1 MFADGLAR
9 IPWPAMRTLV
19 VLLTLA
25 AALLVGAAPAAA
37 VLRVA
42 QVFGT
47 QGSAPGQLNQPEDVT
62 TDSGGNVYVANTA
75 NARVDKYAPDGTYL
89 QSFGSRGSGPGQL
102 GLPIGVAI
110 GSAGEVWVSDF
121 DGSRGRIT
129 VFNTDS
135 SVLRTFGSVG
145 TGDGQFRSPGP
156 VALDAAGNAYIV
168 DTSNQRV
175 QKFTSAGVFITKW
188 GAPGSADGQFNNPRG
203 ITVDPI
209 GNVLVADRDNQR
221 IQRFSPDGAFLGK
234 FGTPATRT
242 GNFSSVY
249 DVAAAPSGDLF
260 TADNNLFDIE
270 KFLNTGQFVLQATPA
285 NTFDNTAAKGLR
297 PVSVTVDPHGVVY
310 AVGSQGP
317 AFVAKFEQVPPQ
329 PVLAQSATA
338 LLVKGTVLV
347 KAPGA
352 TTATPITKDSALI
365 KVGSSVDATHGTVKL
380 VTAIGKGTK
389 TQSGQFGGGAFALQ
403 QSPKGHGLTDIVMRG
418 GSLVKSCAAKTSAG
432 AAAARERHIL
442 SNAHGRFRTRGR
454 YSTATVRGTKW
465 LTRDTCKGTLT
476 KVTRGTVIV
485 RDLVK
490 RRTVRV
496 KAGHSY
502 LAKPKGR

>member
-1 MFADGLAR
+1 MHTLGRVRTRLLLVSLA
-9 IPWPAMRTLV
+9 V
-19 VLLTLA
+19 
-25 AALLVGAAPAAA
+25 ALLASAAPAMA

-62 TDSGGNVYVANTA
+62 TDGAGNVYVANTA
-75 NARVDKYAPDGTYL
+75 NARVDKYSPDGVYV
-89 QSFGSRGSGPGQL
+89 QSFGSRGSAAGQL

-110 GSAGEVWVSDF
+110 ASGGEVWVSDN
-121 DGSRGRIT
+121 DGSRGRVT
-129 VFNTDS
+129 VYNPDG

-175 QKFTSAGVFITKW
+175 QKFTSTGAFITKW
-188 GAPGSADGQFNNPRG
+188 GSAGSADGQFNNPRG
-203 ITVDPI
+203 ITVDPS

-234 FGTPATRT
+234 FGTPATTT
-242 GNFSSVY
+242 GNFGSVY

-270 KFLNTGQFVLQATPA
+270 KFLNTGEFVFQANPA
-285 NTFDNTAAKGLR
+285 NTFDGTAAQGLR
-297 PVSVTVDPHGVVY
+297 PVSVTVGPGGVVY
-310 AVGSQGP
+310 AVGSQG
-317 AFVAKFEQVPPQ
+317 ASFVAKFEQVPPQ

-352 TTATPITKDSALI
+352 TTATPLTKDSSLI

-380 VTAIGKGTK
+380 VTATGKGTN
-389 TQSGQFGGGAFALQ
+389 TQSGQFGGGAFGLLQ
-403 QSPKGHGLTDIVMRG
+403 SKKGHGLTDLVMRG
-418 GSLVKSCAAKTSAG
+418 GTLPKVCSSTRGRAQ
-432 AAAARERHIL
+432 AAATRERHL
-442 SNAHGRFRTRGR
+442 FSNAHGRFRTRGR

-465 LTRDTCKGTLT
+465 LTKDTCKGTLT
-476 KVTRGTVIV
+476 KVTRGTVTV

-490 RRTVRV
+490 RRNIKV

-502 LAKPKGR
+502 LAKPKGHKKLG